1 MKLATIFNDFF
12 SKIVSSLQ
20 IPESNNIDPQYEIMS
35 CPTLKSIVKYRRYPS
50 ITAIQDAYKGSSF
63 SFSTVERVDVIREIK
78 NLSKKKAIQDDD
90 IPVKI
95 LKENVNFFAEYICIF
110 CNHAITTSNFPSFLK
125 MKNITPIFKKGSKNN
140 KKNFRP
146 VSILSVLS
154 KKFSKINCLYLLSLK
169 TS

>member
-1 MKLATIFNDFF
+1 MKLATIFNDYF

-35 CPTLKSIVKYRRYPS
+35 CPTLKSIMKYRRYPS

-110 CNHAITTSNFPSFLK
+110 CNHAIISLLFSRKEAKTTRKILDQSAFYQFCQKSFQKL
-125 MKNITPIFKKGSKNN
+125 IVYIYF
-140 KKNFRP
+140 
-146 VSILSVLS
+146 L
-154 KKFSKINCLYLLSLK
+154 
-169 TS
+169 